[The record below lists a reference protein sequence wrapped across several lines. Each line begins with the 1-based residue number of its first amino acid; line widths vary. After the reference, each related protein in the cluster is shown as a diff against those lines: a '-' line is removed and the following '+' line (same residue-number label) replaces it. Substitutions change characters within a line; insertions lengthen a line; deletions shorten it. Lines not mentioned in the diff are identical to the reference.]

1 MSSNEQPSSSL
12 IGEGTLI
19 AIFATAGVFVSVV
32 GTYVWSMF
40 LDKFC
45 STDIDAAVI
54 RMIEELNQGRP
65 EQIPVILKGLTE
77 EERLRVL
84 ERVLDCRPYSKE
96 LGAMVKLEQ
105 EKAEENKKL
114 LAMEQALLKQSDSL
128 ETKDDETVQGEKQK
142 GKDANVD
149 TTEDEKEEKEEENIL
164 QRVWKE
170 FGNQG
175 NGNKK
180 EDAKDEVT
188 ETCAICMEDYEE
200 NEDVIIGDGC
210 VHMYHKDCLL
220 KWMKAKHDFCPYCR
234 EYAFPIKDFV
244 SIAKE
249 QVGEERFK
257 ELVEQDDEKLVA
269 MYLNNDEENQQIEEE
284 SAENSYDSPQDTEE
298 VTQKDES
305 IQKDEN
311 SCFP

>member
-1 MSSNEQPSSSL
+1 MSTL
-12 IGEGTLI
+12 IDEGTLI
-19 AIFATAGVFVSVV
+19 AILGTAGVFLSVV
-32 GTYVWSMF
+32 GTYFFSLFV
-40 LDKFC
+40 DKFC

-84 ERVLDCRPYSKE
+84 ERVLDCRPFSKE

-114 LAMEQALLKQSDSL
+114 LAMEKAILKQSDSS
-128 ETKDDETVQGEKQK
+128 EKKDSEMVQGEQQK
-142 GKDANVD
+142 EKDVNDD
-149 TTEDEKEEKEEENIL
+149 TTEDEKEQMEEENIL
-164 QRVWKE
+164 QKVWKE

-175 NGNKK
+175 KGNKK
-180 EDAKDEVT
+180 EDVKDEVT

-210 VHMYHKDCLL
+210 VHMYHKECLL

-269 MYLNNDEENQQIEEE
+269 MYLNSNDEENQQVEKE
-284 SAENSYDSPQDTEE
+284 SAENIGGDSPQDTEE
-298 VTQKDES
+298 VTQEYES
-305 IQKDEN
+305 KDEN